1 MENRKM
7 VNWSTEG
14 KKSKWFKVGLEH
26 GMWSDEEP
34 GGLTP
39 WDGKNEK
46 GCSSSTQARDRWK
59 GRKFRKE
66 GIKLFLLRY
75 YLSKIK

>member
-1 MENRKM
+1 M
-7 VNWSTEG
+7 VNWSAEG

-26 GMWSDEEP
+26 GMWSDEES

-46 GCSSSTQARDRWK
+46 GCSSSTEAKDRWK

-66 GIKLFLLRY
+66 GIKLFILRY